1 MKTLQEAE
9 MTRRR
14 WERSISQG
22 SSNEIGE
29 VDKALPSESLQLM
42 MITIDDHYLWHFKD
56 IEASPGSVADELG
69 ADDREE

>member
-29 VDKALPSESLQLM
+29 SLNACKMQ
-42 MITIDDHYLWHFKD
+42 I
-56 IEASPGSVADELG
+56 SVIVLILIIAVNPP
-69 ADDREE
+69 